1 MAFVWDPRKAASN
14 LRKHSVTFE
23 EAATVFDDEHAL
35 VQQDL
40 THADRLLILGVSAR
54 ARLLFVVYVEVEA
67 DDSSGSSA
75 PAKRPP
81 MSARRTKTSEPSAA
95 SLREIPEVRDWS
107 KARRN
112 PYVRGRRARVLDADL
127 AKAFPDSSS
136 VNAALRE
143 LLAVRAV
150 VRPRRGRAA

>member
-1 MAFVWDPRKAASN
+1 MS
-14 LRKHSVTFE
+14 
-23 EAATVFDDEHAL
+23 
-35 VQQDL
+35 
-40 THADRLLILGVSAR
+40 
-54 ARLLFVVYVEVEA
+54 
-67 DDSSGSSA
+67 
-75 PAKRPP
+75 AKRTT
-81 MSARRTKTSEPSAA
+81 ATNPSAA
-95 SLREIPEVRDWS
+95 SLREMPEVRDWS

-150 VRPRRGRAA
+150 VRPKGGHAA

>member
-1 MAFVWDPRKAASN
+1 
-14 LRKHSVTFE
+14 
-23 EAATVFDDEHAL
+23 
-35 VQQDL
+35 
-40 THADRLLILGVSAR
+40 
-54 ARLLFVVYVEVEA
+54 
-67 DDSSGSSA
+67 
-75 PAKRPP
+75 

-150 VRPRRGRAA
+150 VRPKRGRAA

>member
-1 MAFVWDPRKAASN
+1 MS
-14 LRKHSVTFE
+14 
-23 EAATVFDDEHAL
+23 
-35 VQQDL
+35 
-40 THADRLLILGVSAR
+40 
-54 ARLLFVVYVEVEA
+54 
-67 DDSSGSSA
+67 
-75 PAKRPP
+75 AKRT
-81 MSARRTKTSEPSAA
+81 RTSEPSAV

-112 PYVRGRRARVLDADL
+112 PYLRGRRARVLDADL

-150 VRPRRGRAA
+150 VRSKRGRAA